1 MIRTTLIAFACSLGF
16 LAALAANQPESTS
29 DAANQKIAVREAL
42 RPLQPVVGNWR
53 GNTFR
58 ENVVHEAAWA
68 WDHKSKPAEPALV
81 MTAAKNPFFK
91 EARLTFDPSK
101 EVYVLTLAH
110 TNGDVRRLE
119 GTFVEPPKDVPG
131 DDGRSLQRTYQLQL
145 EQVSPTTGERWQVIL
160 NQQEN
165 NRFLIEL
172 AKRRGSA
179 PYRRFDT
186 ISEQREGTNFAL
198 SDEGYGE
205 KTCIISGGLG
215 TTAVSHAGKTYY
227 VCCSGCK
234 AAFEEDPEKWIA
246 ESKKRSSAMN

>member
-1 MIRTTLIAFACSLGF
+1 MIRSVLLACACPLGI
-16 LAALAANQPESTS
+16 LAALAANQPGSSS
-29 DAANQKIAVREAL
+29 DSANRKIAVREAL
-42 RPLQPVVGNWR
+42 RPLQPVVGTWR

-58 ENVVHEAAWA
+58 ENAVHEAAWA
-68 WDHKSKPAEPALV
+68 WDHKTNPEQPALV

-91 EARLTFDPSK
+91 EARLTFNPAK
-101 EVYVLTLAH
+101 QTYLLTLAQAKGE
-110 TNGDVRRLE
+110 TRLLE
-119 GTFVEPPKDVPG
+119 GTFIEPPMDVPG

-145 EQVSPTTGERWQVIL
+145 EQVEPKSGERWQVVL

-165 NRFLIEL
+165 NRVLIEL

-179 PYRRFDT
+179 AFRRFDT

-234 AAFEEDPEKWIA
+234 AAFEDDPEKWIA
-246 ESKKRSSAMN
+246 EAKKRAEMN